1 MPKRDSSG
9 KFIKEKEEEELKLVF
24 NLPPLSRIIFWLI
37 LLIVLTPWIVIFF
50 LFKIWKE
57 IMKKFEHLF
66 HQRRRW
72 WDNQKEW
79 FILLT
84 RMKSSFK

>member
-66 HQRRRW
+66 FI
-72 WDNQKEW
+72 KEVDGETTKKNGL
-79 FILLT
+79 FY
-84 RMKSSFK
+84 